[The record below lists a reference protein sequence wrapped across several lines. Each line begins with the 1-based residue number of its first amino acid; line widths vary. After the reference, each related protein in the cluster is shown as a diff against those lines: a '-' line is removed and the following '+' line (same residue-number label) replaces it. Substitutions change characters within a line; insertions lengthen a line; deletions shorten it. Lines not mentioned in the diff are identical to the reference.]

1 MGRWRRKLLLSLI
14 IYSAGFASAVYVL
27 APSSAQASSDSSR
40 ATASSGWSA
49 NAETWIDKAQ
59 ANQWAG
65 KLKTGMDKFVSFAE
79 DNALRAAEMIRSKTG
94 QSDQSE

>member
-14 IYSAGFASAVYVL
+14 VYCAGFATAVYVL
-27 APSSAQASSDSSR
+27 APSSAQASETTH
-40 ATASSGWSA
+40 TAAAAGWSA

-59 ANQWAG
+59 TSQWTG

-79 DNALRAAEMIRSKTG
+79 DNALRAAEMIRSHTG